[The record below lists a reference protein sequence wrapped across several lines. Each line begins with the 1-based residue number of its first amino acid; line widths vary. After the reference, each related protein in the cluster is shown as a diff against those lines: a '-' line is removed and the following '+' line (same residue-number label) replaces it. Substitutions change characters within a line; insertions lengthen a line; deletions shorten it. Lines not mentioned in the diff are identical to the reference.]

1 MQLLGSQLRMLR
13 EARGL
18 TQDEAA
24 QHIRASASKISRME
38 GGRVGTKE
46 ADLHQLLELYG
57 ISDATERLALL
68 GQQQRLNEPGW
79 WKPYGNLAEWFCSYL
94 AMESAAKYILTY
106 EVRFIPGLLQTRA
119 YAEAVIRSGGA
130 GEDEVR
136 NLLDV
141 RLQRQ
146 RMALERGIPKV
157 WAVVEHSALVDG
169 LNDKQIMREQIEFLL
184 NASNFPHVHIQIV
197 MPGAGGLVFRMN
209 SFSILQLESSEVG
222 YLEYFDRAFFIT
234 DRQDLEPARV
244 AMSELVVIAEK
255 ATESRKIMEDILQR
269 YKQDRRGRSGRS

>member
-1 MQLLGSQLRMLR
+1 MQLLGSRLRRLR
-13 EARGL
+13 EACGL

-38 GGRVGTKE
+38 SGKVGTKE

-57 ISDATERLALL
+57 ISDATERLAFL

-79 WKPYGNLAEWFCSYL
+79 WKPYGNLAEWYRSYL
-94 AMESAAKYILTY
+94 AFESAAKYIQTY
-106 EVRFIPGLLQTRA
+106 EVRLIPGILQTKA

-146 RMALERGIPKV
+146 RMALERGTPQV
-157 WAVVEHSALVDG
+157 WAVVEYSSLIDG

-184 NASNFPHVHIQIV
+184 KASEFPHVHIQIV
-197 MPGAGGLVFRMN
+197 MPGAGGLAFRMN
-209 SFSILQLESSEVG
+209 SFSILRLESSEVG
-222 YLEYFDRAFFIT
+222 YLEYFDRALFIT
-234 DRQDLEPARV
+234 DIQDLEPARA
-244 AMSELVVIAEK
+244 AMSELVVIAKK
-255 ATESRKIMEDILQR
+255 AAESRKIMEKILQR
-269 YKQDRRGRSGRS
+269 YR